1 MAENPKHYILCP
13 YCGHLQKSAE
23 RCEECNGLF
32 EPLSRLATQIAMGP
46 WFIRDKARPFRPGCS
61 YDVIRKQAISGKLKP
76 TSILRGPTTR
86 QFWSLAR
93 HTPGVAHL
101 MGFCHA
107 CDAHV
112 SKTATSCP
120 KCEAKFEE
128 PADRNLLGLQF
139 TTAAAAADAQK
150 SLDEQLAAMFGQPQE
165 RAGKTTQP
173 APSQHQS
180 AASNAKPA
188 SAAPAGADLLD
199 SILGTAA
206 PATPTTS
213 RGDGGAAAAK
223 PAASPAA
230 QTLDF
235 TPSEEAMPVH
245 SADEQALEL
254 HSRKLNRM
262 TWVLVAL
269 NVLIGV
275 VLVGV
280 FITLNKKADSN
291 DGVDA
296 AVPSR
301 PPAVTPV
308 EDNLNRAPSP
318 SATSVAPAI
327 ERARE
332 LERQGNFAEALKT
345 LQDYAGS
352 IPREKHTP
360 ELTLA
365 IQRVQQAIAR
375 QGAKSLF
382 DD

>member
-1 MAENPKHYILCP
+1 MAENSKHYILCP
-13 YCGHLQKSAE
+13 YCGHMQKSAE

-61 YDVIRKQAISGKLKP
+61 YEVIRKQAISGKLKP

-112 SKTATSCP
+112 SKTATECP
-120 KCEAKFEE
+120 KCSAKFEE
-128 PADRNLLGLQF
+128 SVDRNLLGLQF
-139 TTAAAAADAQK
+139 ASAAAAADAQK
-150 SLDEQLAAMFGQPQE
+150 VLDKQLAEMFGQPQDS
-165 RAGKTTQP
+165 GSKGPQST
-173 APSQHQS
+173 PSQHRP
-180 AASNAKPA
+180 ADSNAKPA

-199 SILGTAA
+199 SILGAAA
-206 PATPTTS
+206 PSVPTSS
-213 RGDGGAAAAK
+213 RGGNSTAPAK
-223 PAASPAA
+223 PAAAPTA

-235 TPSEEAMPVH
+235 APSDEAMPVH

-269 NVLIGV
+269 NVVIGM
-275 VLVGV
+275 VLVLV
-280 FITLNKKADSN
+280 FMTLNKNAASDN
-291 DGVDA
+291 GVGA
-296 AVPSR
+296 GIPTR
-301 PPAVTPV
+301 PPAFVPV
-308 EDNLNRAPSP
+308 DEATTGTPSP
-318 SATSVAPAI
+318 SAVPLAPAI

-332 LERQGNFAEALKT
+332 LERQGNLAEALKT
-345 LQDYAGS
+345 LQDYGAS

-365 IQRVQQAIAR
+365 IQRVQEAIAR